1 MRVYNENRT
10 DFEASGFC
18 PNTTLLSQI
27 QHINV
32 HIIIKS
38 QMNKQSKIRRRVG
51 GANKHSN
58 SSEKMKQQTYPV
70 DQYKCLN
77 WLRVRTQNAITR
89 RSSF

>member
-38 QMNKQSKIRRRVG
+38 QMNKQSKIRRRAG
-51 GANKHSN
+51 GTNKHSN
-58 SSEKMKQQTYPV
+58 SSEKQNETANIPSGSIQMSKLVTCKNT
-70 DQYKCLN
+70 KCHY
-77 WLRVRTQNAITR
+77 
-89 RSSF
+89 